1 MADLIY
7 KLVHGG
13 FQTEVRMDVK
23 GSKPTSTENC
33 SRDIPKNPE
42 RPTCDELK
50 VRLVIRTRRSRYGRY
65 RDQNRIRNNRVL
77 LRYGHSVL
85 RSLAQPREDGREVE
99 VELSGAG
106 PENRRERQ
114 DRKDQ
119 LMSRLHCYR
128 CR

>member
-1 MADLIY
+1 MEAFRL
-7 KLVHGG
+7 KS
-13 FQTEVRMDVK
+13 ERM
-23 GSKPTSTENC
+23 
-33 SRDIPKNPE
+33 SRVQNPPRRKTVPKNPE

-65 RDQNRIRNNRVL
+65 RDEHRIRNNRVL
-77 LRYGHSVL
+77 LRYGHDVL

-106 PENRRERQ
+106 PENRRKRQ
-114 DRKDQ
+114 DRKNQ